1 MSAAPTTATLLLRGE
16 HWALY
21 DKPAGMTVVGG
32 RGVPRPTLLDVAIEQ
47 LGAAKPV
54 HRLDKPTTGCTLVAT
69 TTFGQQALSDAF
81 RRRLV
86 DKRYVALVEG
96 VPTWKTLVVDARLA
110 RIDDP
115 DLPRIGGKKAPLSIQ
130 TIDESG
136 ERALTRLRVLAVGEG
151 VALVEARPETG
162 RMHQIRCHLAHVGF
176 PIVGDR
182 LYGAAST
189 FVDGQELALHAWGV
203 SFPRPE
209 GGRGAGTAPVPSSWW
224 AWAATRRLG
233 LGALTEA
240 MSAFEKLMT
249 SPAPARPSAP
259 KASLPSTPSKPSSSA
274 KPSSAKPSSSS
285 KPAPPSSP
293 GRRGAPQTGFRPPSS
308 STPPGPPRSRPA
320 GAGARSGP
328 SRRGGP
334 PGR

>member
-1 MSAAPTTATLLLRGE
+1 MSATPTTATLLSRGE

-32 RGVPRPTLLDVAIEQ
+32 RGVPRPTLLDVAIAQ

-69 TTFGQQALSDAF
+69 TTFGQQLLSDAF

-86 DKRYVALVEG
+86 DKRYVAIVEG
-96 VPTWKTLVVDARLA
+96 VPAWKALVVDARLA

-130 TIDESG
+130 TIDENG

-176 PIVGDR
+176 PIAGDR
-182 LYGAAST
+182 LYGAKAT
-189 FVDGQELALHAWGV
+189 FVDDQELALHAWGV

-209 GGRGAGTAPVPSSWW
+209 GGRAAGTAPVPSSWW

-240 MSAFEKLMT
+240 MSAFEKQMT
-249 SPAPARPSAP
+249 SPAPAAAPPKPATSSRSSAP
-259 KASLPSTPSKPSSSA
+259 PGSRSPPPGGRTSQGVK
-274 KPSSAKPSSSS
+274 
-285 KPAPPSSP
+285 PPSSK
-293 GRRGAPQTGFRPPSS
+293 
-308 STPPGPPRSRPA
+308 TPPGPPRSRPA
-320 GAGARSGP
+320 GGGARSGP

>member
-1 MSAAPTTATLLLRGE
+1 MSTPPTTATLLARGE

-47 LGAAKPV
+47 LGNAKPV

-69 TTFGQQALSDAF
+69 TTFGQQVLSDAF
-81 RRRLV
+81 RRRTV
-86 DKRYVALVEG
+86 DKRYVAIVEG
-96 VPTWKTLVVDARLA
+96 VPPWKTLVVDARLA

-130 TIDESG
+130 TVDESG
-136 ERALTRLRVLAVGEG
+136 ERALTRLRVLATGEG

-176 PIVGDR
+176 PIAGDR
-182 LYGAAST
+182 LYGATST
-189 FVDGQELALHAWGV
+189 FVEDQDLALHAWGV

-209 GGRGAGTAPVPSSWW
+209 GGRGAGTAPLPSSWW

-240 MSAFEKLMT
+240 MTAFEKQMS
-249 SPAPARPSAP
+249 SPAPAKASSTTKQAGPVKPGAAPRSAP
-259 KASLPSTPSKPSSSA
+259 PKEAV
-274 KPSSAKPSSSS
+274 
-285 KPAPPSSP
+285 
-293 GRRGAPQTGFRPPSS
+293 RRPSS
-308 STPPGPPRSRPA
+308 STPPGRLRSTPG

>member
-1 MSAAPTTATLLLRGE
+1 MSATPTTATLLARGE

-47 LGAAKPV
+47 LGNAKPV

-81 RRRLV
+81 RRRIV
-86 DKRYVALVEG
+86 DKRYVAIVEG
-96 VPTWKTLVVDARLA
+96 VPPWKTLVVDARLA

-130 TIDESG
+130 TVDANG
-136 ERALTRLRVLAVGEG
+136 ERALTRLRVLATGEG

-176 PIVGDR
+176 PIAGDR
-182 LYGAAST
+182 LYGATST
-189 FVDGQELALHAWGV
+189 FVDDQELALHAWGV

-240 MSAFEKLMT
+240 MSAFEKQMS
-249 SPAPARPSAP
+249 SPAPVKAPMAKQSGPTRPGPSKPGPTPRSAP
-259 KASLPSTPSKPSSSA
+259 KD
-274 KPSSAKPSSSS
+274 
-285 KPAPPSSP
+285 
-293 GRRGAPQTGFRPPSS
+293 GGIRRPSS
-308 STPPGPPRSRPA
+308 STPPGRPRSTPG

>member
-1 MSAAPTTATLLLRGE
+1 MSPAPATATLLLRGE

-32 RGVPRPTLLDVAIEQ
+32 RGVPRPTLLDVATAQ
-47 LGAAKPV
+47 LGSAKPV

-69 TTFGQQALSDAF
+69 TTFGQQILSDAF
-81 RRRLV
+81 RRRTV
-86 DKRYVALVEG
+86 DKRYVAIVEG
-96 VPTWKTLVVDARLA
+96 VPPWKTLIVDARLA

-130 TIDESG
+130 TVDDNG
-136 ERALTRLRVLAVGEG
+136 ERALTRLRVLATGDG

-176 PIVGDR
+176 PIAGDR
-182 LYGAAST
+182 LYGATSS
-189 FVDGQELALHAWGV
+189 FVDDQELALHAWGV

-240 MSAFEKLMT
+240 MSAFEKQQASPPPTKT
-249 SPAPARPSAP
+249 SPPAQA
-259 KASLPSTPSKPSSSA
+259 PSST
-274 KPSSAKPSSSS
+274 S
-285 KPAPPSSP
+285 KPARTPPGRGVTPPSSP
-293 GRRGAPQTGFRPPSS
+293 
-308 STPPGPPRSRPA
+308 TPPGPPRSRPGA
-320 GAGARSGP
+320 GGARSGP
-328 SRRGGP
+328 SRRGGR

>member
-1 MSAAPTTATLLLRGE
+1 MSTAPTTATLLRRGE

-47 LGAAKPV
+47 LGNAKPV

-81 RRRLV
+81 RRRLI
-86 DKRYVALVEG
+86 DKRYVAIVEG

-130 TIDESG
+130 TIDENG

-176 PIVGDR
+176 PIAGDR
-182 LYGAAST
+182 LYGATST
-189 FVDGQELALHAWGV
+189 FVDDQELALHAWGV

-240 MSAFEKLMT
+240 MSAFEKQMT
-249 SPAPARPSAP
+249 SPAPTKPSAP
-259 KASLPSTPSKPSSSA
+259 PSKPSSSSRPSSPA
-274 KPSSAKPSSSS
+274 SKPSSAPA
-285 KPAPPSSP
+285 KPA
-293 GRRGAPQTGFRPPSS
+293 GRGGAPKRVRPPSS
-308 STPPGPPRSRPA
+308 STPPGPPRSRPGA
-320 GAGARSGP
+320 AGARSGP